1 MTKGRGECLSDN
13 KNLAALGIRML
24 PFLFSHFVSHD
35 PILMVTRQLLTLQAL
50 QMREKCCKGYSPLRY
65 MALPFHLPRKG
76 DRPSLRI
83 SFTISLPRTRLPHQE
98 VAYRR
103 WDFACSFF
111 PLDFIGEEVKTEG
124 VWSGY

>member
-24 PFLFSHFVSHD
+24 PFLFSHFVAHD

-50 QMREKCCKGYSPLRY
+50 QMREKCYKGYIPLRY
-65 MALPFHLPRKG
+65 MALPFHLSRKG

-98 VAYRR
+98 VGSCM
-103 WDFACSFF
+103 FFF
-111 PLDFIGEEVKTEG
+111 PLDFIREEVKTEG
-124 VWSGY
+124 VWNGY